1 MKDLNGLVEYENIE
15 NVARTNFSGRDLPT
29 KDYKET
35 ANKVKEFSKK
45 QADTIIEKNY
55 NWLYENRNIEN
66 NIYELKNLDK
76 AEKEISS
83 VKSNNLI
90 TLLFEEIG
98 NMQRKYNKDVKEA
111 WDIKESTEEFY
122 INREKW
128 DQNQLKEKDKEI
140 ENLKNK
146 VSVLLLQLK
155 VPDNVIKDCKKI
167 LDYKGTSLK
176 GYYFVKSNG
185 EITGIKGIHVDNGI
199 NQIICDDDAKNLY
212 RITSSHIHSS
222 FLSVLQFGQM
232 FNDNINSYVKT
243 IIKSTYILLATIL
256 YDFCCYSND
265 AHIILNQI
273 DKDAFEILS
282 YILKEN
288 KHDYINCIR
297 K

>member
-1 MKDLNGLVEYENIE
+1 MNQNKNYKFIDLFAGAGGLSEGFIRAGFEPIAHIEMDHYACDTLKTRAAYHYLKANNKLLIQDIPSILSVLRSYYELCFTFHNIFITQQSDAE
-15 NVARTNFSGRDLPT
+15 REIVLSIWEIRGFQNRQGLNNVPEE
-29 KDYKET
+29 YKE
-35 ANKVKEFSKK
+35 KEAK
-45 QADTIIEKNY
+45 EKN
-55 NWLYENRNIEN
+55 
-66 NIYELKNLDK
+66 
-76 AEKEISS
+76 
-83 VKSNNLI
+83 
-90 TLLFEEIG
+90 
-98 NMQRKYNKDVKEA
+98 
-111 WDIKESTEEFY
+111 
-122 INREKW
+122 
-128 DQNQLKEKDKEI
+128 EI

>member
-1 MKDLNGLVEYENIE
+1 MKKGVIAAITVVICAVLAATYTF
-15 NVARTNFSGRDLPT
+15 AAPT
-29 KDYKET
+29 KGKEKKGEETTVESTTTEKKEATTQEKKT
-35 ANKVKEFSKK
+35 ATE
-45 QADTIIEKNY
+45 TTE
-55 NWLYENRNIEN
+55 
-66 NIYELKNLDK
+66 
-76 AEKEISS
+76 AEKE
-83 VKSNNLI
+83 
-90 TLLFEEIG
+90 
-98 NMQRKYNKDVKEA
+98 A
-111 WDIKESTEEFY
+111 
-122 INREKW
+122 
-128 DQNQLKEKDKEI
+128 KEKNEI

>member
-1 MKDLNGLVEYENIE
+1 M
-15 NVARTNFSGRDLPT
+15 
-29 KDYKET
+29 
-35 ANKVKEFSKK
+35 
-45 QADTIIEKNY
+45 
-55 NWLYENRNIEN
+55 
-66 NIYELKNLDK
+66 
-76 AEKEISS
+76 
-83 VKSNNLI
+83 
-90 TLLFEEIG
+90 
-98 NMQRKYNKDVKEA
+98 
-111 WDIKESTEEFY
+111 
-122 INREKW
+122 
-128 DQNQLKEKDKEI
+128 
-140 ENLKNK
+140 
-146 VSVLLLQLK
+146 SVLLLQLK

-288 KHDYINCIR
+288 KHDFIYCFR